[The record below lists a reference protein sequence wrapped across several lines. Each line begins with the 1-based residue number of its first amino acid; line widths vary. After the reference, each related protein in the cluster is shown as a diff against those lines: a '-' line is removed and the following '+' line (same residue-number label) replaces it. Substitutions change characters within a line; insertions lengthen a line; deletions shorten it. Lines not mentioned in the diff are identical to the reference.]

1 MADDF
6 NHIPFIKQQLREL
19 NKIHVIAGV
28 FSSTDGGNGVN
39 LQVLAL
45 ANEFGTTIRPK
56 HGQWLTI
63 PSENVP
69 ANLRATQIPGL
80 FRPKGKNIL
89 CVKDESSSSGFKV
102 MFYLVKQVVI
112 PERSFLRETVHTAG
126 PDKWV
131 AVTKRGLNAIF
142 SGKGTAGELATAVG
156 EQMVTDIR
164 HTIMAKMEP
173 ENAAATIARKGRN
186 DPLFDTGRLYNS
198 IDYRVVS
205 EYG

>member
-69 ANLRATQIPGL
+69 ANTRATQIQGL
-80 FRPKGKNIL
+80 FQPKGKNVL
-89 CVKDESSSSGFKV
+89 CVKDESSPSGLKI
-102 MFYLVKQVVI
+102 MFYLRKEVVI
-112 PERSFLRETVHTAG
+112 PERSFLRETVHTDG
-126 PDKWV
+126 PDKWTRI
-131 AVTKRGLNAIF
+131 AERGLTKILD
-142 SGKGTAGELATAVG
+142 GKGTAGQLATAVG

-164 HTIMAKMEP
+164 HTIVSKMEP